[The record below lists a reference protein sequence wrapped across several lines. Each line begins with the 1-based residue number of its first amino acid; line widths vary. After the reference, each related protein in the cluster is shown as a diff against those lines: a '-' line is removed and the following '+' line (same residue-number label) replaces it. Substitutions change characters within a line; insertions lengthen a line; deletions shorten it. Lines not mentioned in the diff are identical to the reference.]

1 MNETTHEL
9 IMNIIHGA
17 SFKFSLDYYENAV
30 TIKIKYIIKNKK
42 ERENVQ
48 AEDMNYMN
56 QAS

>member
-1 MNETTHEL
+1 
-9 IMNIIHGA
+9 MNIIHGA

>member
-1 MNETTHEL
+1 
-9 IMNIIHGA
+9 MNIIHGA
-17 SFKFSLDYYENAV
+17 SFKFSLVYYENAV
-30 TIKIKYIIKNKK
+30 TIKIKYIIKYKK